1 MLMRQ
6 SARARLLATTMI
18 LMPFAG
24 TPAFAQDAAAETPAD
39 TQVQSEQTIVVTG
52 SRIARLE
59 LESVSPV
66 AVIGSVDLERDA
78 AANIQD
84 TLLELP
90 QIVAG
95 LSRSNSNFLTNG
107 NGVATIDMRNL
118 GPSRTLTLVNGR
130 RFIAG
135 TAGTSAVDVN
145 NIPTEFVQS
154 VQIVTG
160 GASAVYG
167 SDAISGVVN
176 FVLKDSFDG
185 IQVRAQTNIT
195 QKGDNPRYLLS
206 ATAGTTFGADDRGSI
221 MVNFTYDRDEG
232 LYSRKRTL
240 SAEDCAFLVC
250 GPASYSTFAPQ
261 GRFNF
266 MDATGANT
274 GGLFTFERNNSV
286 VQGFPNGFGYNRNGV
301 RFISVPVERYLTT
314 AIGHFDLGSDAK
326 LFAEVT
332 YGKVKSNASLEAFA
346 LANTD
351 VYDQS
356 DANNLG
362 IPITNPFI
370 PASIA
375 AAIAAR
381 NADADPTNDV
391 AALAFRRR
399 QNEVFDRSNRSSRDT
414 WRVATGVEGTFGN
427 EYHYELS
434 FVYGRLHDKT
444 ASEDVNIAR
453 YRNALDAI
461 RLPDGSFAC
470 RSVAARGEGC
480 VPINIFGYDTASA
493 AASAYVANG
502 ADRTT
507 DIVNEQQVVTASVSG
522 KPFALT
528 GAGNIGF
535 ALGFEHRREKS
546 AADFDILTNTGQNSS
561 NLTADLTGKF
571 HVSEVFGELSVPLI
585 ADTAGFRYFGL
596 IGAARY
602 SEYSTVGGVFSWNAG
617 AEWEPFDGL
626 RLRGLYAIAN
636 RAPNVS
642 ELFSAP
648 GETFAGVNDPCDG
661 VTATS
666 AQGGFGAACRA
677 IPGIANAIAANGVF
691 RYTLADQQ
699 GINGFIGGNPN
710 LSEEKARTLTLGA
723 VFSPS
728 WLRGFNATVDYYKI
742 DIKNGIGTV
751 GRDTSIEQCLLTGN
765 AAFCDS
771 VVRNANTGLVTTVN
785 ATAVNVAAQRTE
797 GIDFSAR
804 YGTRLGFFGDGKLD
818 FSINY
823 TYVIN
828 ALFQPDPSAPLEDF
842 AGTVGFSKHRAT
854 ARLGYNV
861 DNFSI
866 SWQTTYFS
874 KARALNDFVNPDPAV
889 VALNFVESRMYHDVQ
904 LRWDVGEQ
912 RRLGFYV
919 GADNVFDRKP
929 PYLPGTPFNTP
940 TGTETAAG
948 VYDAMGRRFY
958 AGATVHF

>member
-274 GGLFTFERNNSV
+274 GGLFTFDRNNSV
-286 VQGFPNGFGYNRNGV
+286 VQGFPTGFGYNRNGV

-804 YGTRLGFFGDGKLD
+804 YGTRLGFFGDDKLD